1 MVLSETQEKE
11 LIQLYWDIKKY
22 AKYLKEETYNPY
34 SEVENFAIR
43 LKQIIGNDE
52 KINSLNKTNMNQ
64 EIKDYIS
71 YISKNLKI
79 DWIYDEKTEKLYLG
93 LILDDKVIDK
103 VKFEQY

>member
-11 LIQLYWDIKKY
+11 LIQLYWDIKAY
-22 AKYLKEETYNPY
+22 AKYLEEKTYNPY

-52 KINSLNKTNMNQ
+52 KINSLNQTSMNQ

-71 YISKNLKI
+71 NNLKI

-93 LILDDKVIDK
+93 LILEGKVIDK
-103 VKFEQY
+103 VRFEQY

>member
-11 LIQLYWDIKKY
+11 LIQLYCDIKAY
-22 AKYLKEETYNPY
+22 AKYLEEKTYNPY

-52 KINSLNKTNMNQ
+52 KINSLNQTSMNQ

-71 YISKNLKI
+71 NNLKI
-79 DWIYDEKTEKLYLG
+79 DWVYDEKTEKLYLG
-93 LILDDKVIDK
+93 LILEGKVIDK
-103 VKFEQY
+103 VRFEQY